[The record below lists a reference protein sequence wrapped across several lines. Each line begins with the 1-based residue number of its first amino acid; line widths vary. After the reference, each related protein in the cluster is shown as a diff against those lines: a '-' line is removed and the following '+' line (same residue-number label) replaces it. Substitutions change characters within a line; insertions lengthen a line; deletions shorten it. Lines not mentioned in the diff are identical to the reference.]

1 MWALPETVQM
11 WTVFAIVAV
20 GVYLYVRE
28 RFSIEAISVG
38 LIFALMLFGNLF
50 ATPAAGMD
58 SATLLSGFAA
68 PALITIMALLVVGQG
83 MFQTGALERMTM
95 AIMHRSIN
103 SRGGRSPWFSGSP
116 SRSPCS

>member
-11 WTVFAIVAV
+11 WSVFGIVAV
-20 GVYLYVRE
+20 GVWLYVTE

-38 LIFALMLFGNLF
+38 LILALMLFGNLF
-50 ATPAAGMD
+50 TPTDAGLD

-83 MFQTGALERMTM
+83 MFQTGAMERLTVRINRSLDG
-95 AIMHRSIN
+95 AARASRQSLPPHRS
-103 SRGGRSPWFSGSP
+103 RQ
-116 SRSPCS
+116 PC